1 MLPGMSGKRQ
11 TAKARISPS
20 RILVT
25 VGGGALVVGLAVATG
40 VWWRAGKTTAP
51 ETYMRRTSG
60 QLTFNKDIAPIIF
73 EHCAGCHRP
82 GQSAPFSLLSY
93 QEVRKHAREVV
104 EVTARR
110 YMPPWLPEHGY
121 GEFAGE
127 RRLTIDQLGE
137 IQQWVAEGA
146 VEGAPADL
154 PPMPKWSGDWQLGQP
169 DLVVTMPQAY
179 TLIAEGRDV
188 NRNFVIPVPIRE
200 PHLVR
205 GIEFHPGNPKIVH
218 HVFIKVDRNGQS
230 RRLDEEDSEPGFAG
244 LNPPAELP
252 DCHFLGWQP
261 GRVAEMGPPGLAWT
275 LEPGNDLVVQ
285 MHLNPSGKPELLQ
298 SSIGLYFTDQP
309 PTNTCFKVMLTSM
322 ALDIPAGAADYVVED
337 NFKLP
342 VDVELL
348 SVLPHAHY
356 LAREMAG
363 WATLPDGTRRWL
375 VLIKHWDF
383 NWQGAYRYAQPVSL
397 PRGSTLSMRF
407 SYDNSTN
414 NARNP
419 NHPPQPVSY
428 GPQSKDEMAELWF
441 QVMPRNREDRARLAS
456 DYQSK
461 MARVFLDSDQMA
473 LRKDPNDAGART
485 DLGMAMLDQ
494 GNYQEAEAHFKAAIQ
509 AHADFPLA
517 HYDYG
522 LLLRRQGRLDEAQA
536 QFREVLRLHPSDFKA
551 HGNLGAIYLQQ
562 GNLDAAQTAFDSA
575 LRYNPEDALARA
587 GLEQVVRAKSGR
599 NGR

>member
-1 MLPGMSGKRQ
+1 MLLRLGAG
-11 TAKARISPS
+11 TLA
-20 RILVT
+20 
-25 VGGGALVVGLAVATG
+25 VGLVVAAG
-40 VWWRAGKTTAP
+40 VWLRVGKSTAP
-51 ETYMRRTSG
+51 EKYVPRASG
-60 QLTFNKDIAPIIF
+60 QLTFTRDIAPIIF

-93 QEVRKHAREVV
+93 QDVQKHARDVA

-127 RRLTIDQLGE
+127 RRLSVDQLGE

-146 VEGAPADL
+146 VEGAAADL
-154 PPMPKWSGDWQLGQP
+154 PPPPKWSGDWQLGQP
-169 DLVVTMPQAY
+169 DMVVMMPQPY
-179 TLIAEGRDV
+179 TLVAEGRDV
-188 NRNFVIPVPIRE
+188 NRNFVVPVPIHERRF
-200 PHLVR
+200 VR
-205 GIEFHPGNPKIVH
+205 GIEFHPGNAKIVH
-218 HVFIKVDRNGQS
+218 HAFIKVDRSGQS
-230 RRLDEEDSEPGFAG
+230 RRMDAEDAEPGFPG

-261 GRVAEMGPPGLAWT
+261 GRVAEMGPPGLAWA
-275 LEPGNDLVVQ
+275 LEPGNDLVLQ
-285 MHLNPSGKPELLQ
+285 MHLNPSGKPESLQ

-356 LAREMAG
+356 LSREMAG

-383 NWQGAYRYAQPVSL
+383 NWQGAYLYAQPVSL

-407 SYDNSTN
+407 TYDNSTN

-419 NHPPQPVSY
+419 NQPPQPVVY

-441 QVMPRNREDRARLAS
+441 QLMPRNREDRARLAS

-461 MARVFLDSDQMA
+461 MARVFLESDQMA
-473 LRKDPNDAGART
+473 LRKDPNDAGSRT

-509 AHADFPLA
+509 AHPDFPLA

-522 LLLRRQGRLDEAQA
+522 LLLRLRGRLDEAQA

-562 GNLDAAQTAFDSA
+562 GNLDAAQTALESA
-575 LRYNPEDALARA
+575 LRYNPEDALAKA
-587 GLEQVVRAKSGR
+587 GLEQVMRAKGGG